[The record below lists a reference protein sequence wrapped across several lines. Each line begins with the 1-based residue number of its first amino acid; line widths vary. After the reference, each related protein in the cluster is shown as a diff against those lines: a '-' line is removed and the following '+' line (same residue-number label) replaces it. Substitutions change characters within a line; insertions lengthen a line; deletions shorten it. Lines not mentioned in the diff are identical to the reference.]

1 MHSADGS
8 GSYRQQID
16 GRRSR
21 ASIGWGD
28 VEVIGPRPY
37 GGNQRPWRQRL
48 TNGQSVQGASAG
60 SEMALCNGVGENTG
74 EWMGRMGCYQRN
86 EMLGEIIGAELRRR
100 RQDQGRT
107 LREVSS
113 DAKVSLG
120 YLSEVERGQKEAS
133 SELLHAICSALSTPL
148 SEILGAASSTASLQ
162 ELQAARLV
170 GRSQSA
176 HILAA

>member
-1 MHSADGS
+1 MIVL
-8 GSYRQQID
+8 R
-16 GRRSR
+16 
-21 ASIGWGD
+21 
-28 VEVIGPRPY
+28 
-37 GGNQRPWRQRL
+37 
-48 TNGQSVQGASAG
+48 
-60 SEMALCNGVGENTG
+60 
-74 EWMGRMGCYQRN
+74 
-86 EMLGEIIGAELRRR
+86 EIIGAELRKR

-133 SELLHAICSALSTPL
+133 SELLHAICSALATPL
-148 SEILGAASSTASLQ
+148 SEILGAVSNSAALQ